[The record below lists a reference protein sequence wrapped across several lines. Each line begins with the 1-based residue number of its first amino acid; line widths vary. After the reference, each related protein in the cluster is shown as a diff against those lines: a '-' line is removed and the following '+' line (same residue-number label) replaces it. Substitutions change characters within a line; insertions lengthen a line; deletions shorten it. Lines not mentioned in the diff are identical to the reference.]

1 MNTEPERWSLKLKAA
16 FKIDA
21 LLKVV
26 AFRETK
32 IKYSERNSRKNN
44 FMNEKGKESIE
55 RKNKRG
61 AKCLIPAT
69 LEKISNALKS

>member
-32 IKYSERNSRKNN
+32 IKYSERNSGKNN

-55 RKNKRG
+55 RKNERG
-61 AKCLIPAT
+61 AKYLIPTA
-69 LEKISNALKS
+69 LEKISNALKC

>member
-1 MNTEPERWSLKLKAA
+1 M
-16 FKIDA
+16 
-21 LLKVV
+21 V